1 MTQTDDYVLGRGI
14 ADSIRLASPVSVLG
28 STKYPNLKMAIAL
41 ILVMIRLDAQHLLW
55 KLYRGHDL
63 HPLIPMTDGM
73 KIAELGTGTASWIF
87 GLARQ
92 LPPTVELHGFD
103 ICDHQFPVKNLWP
116 QNVSLRVLDS
126 LVDPPASM
134 CGQYDVVHLRM
145 WASNLRENII
155 SALVRH
161 IKFLLSMKIFAYRI
175 EIGNCS
181 LLTTQEPGGYIQWE
195 EADLVHQRVQGEGA
209 ASFEQ
214 NINDLFNKANL
225 DYRWVSELPSF
236 LETEKFKIIESDT
249 GVFEHELVQ
258 LCTNTYLLALREILQ
273 GIKRILGQDLPLVI
287 AEQELA
293 LYRLLLQ
300 NTRVVYNWS
309 PVVLLA
315 QSQEVEV

>member
-28 STKYPNLKMAIAL
+28 STKYPNFNMAIAL
-41 ILVMIRLDAQHLLW
+41 ILVITRLDAQHLLW

-103 ICDHQFPVKNLWP
+103 ICDHQFPVKNLRP

-145 WASNLRENII
+145 WASNLRENTI

-161 IKFLLSMKIFAYRI
+161 IKCLLK
-175 EIGNCS
+175 
-181 LLTTQEPGGYIQWE
+181 PGRYIQWE

-214 NINDLFNKANL
+214 NINDLFKKANL

-273 GIKRILGQDLPLVI
+273 GIKKILGQDLPLVI

-293 LYRLLLQ
+293 LYRLFLQ

-309 PVVLLA
+309 PVALLA